1 MDLIEKTRDAVVH
14 AGTTFSE
21 DRLRAYKRAL
31 EIEEGNDNA
40 LWALE
45 QMIANSSVAA
55 REGFPLCDDTGI
67 PHVLLEIGAGREL
80 SPNFFKDIE
89 LGIAEGLSKLP
100 GRPMAHVFIR
110 Q

>member
-67 PHVLLEIGAGREL
+67 PHVLLEIGAWNCRRLVKASRKANGR
-80 SPNFFKDIE
+80 S
-89 LGIAEGLSKLP
+89 
-100 GRPMAHVFIR
+100 
-110 Q
+110 